1 MAKSPA
7 SKKNIASNRPASQAA
22 KRPPTRT
29 PASQAAK
36 RPSARASSGRPAG
49 LFTWLAIGLVVVIV
63 ATLVL
68 VKVLSG
74 SPSTTSKG
82 SFSPVDTTTMSQL
95 AGVPM
100 SVFNTVGVTSPVVQ
114 VTSPIPIKSQPPLTA
129 QTSSGTTVPEVLYLG
144 AEYCPYCAAQ
154 RWSTIIALSR
164 FGKWSGLGNT
174 ASYAH
179 DTYPNTASFTFVRSS
194 FKSKYI
200 VFKGIEEYTNYLN
213 AAGTNYQLLQT
224 PTKAEMA
231 LVVKYDTPK
240 YIPGLTKSDGNPI
253 PFLTMDNKFLVSGAS
268 FSPDTLTNL
277 TRSAIA
283 TGLTD
288 SSSPVTDAIIVSAN
302 YQTAAICSL
311 TNNKPSNVC
320 TSSGVMAAKK
330 KMGIK

>member
-7 SKKNIASNRPASQAA
+7 SKKNIASHRPATQAA
-22 KRPPTRT
+22 RRPPARV
-29 PASQAAK
+29 AAK
-36 RPSARASSGRPAG
+36 SSSGRPAG

-74 SPSTTSKG
+74 SPANTTGKG
-82 SFSPVDTTTMSQL
+82 SFSPVDPTTMAQVT
-95 AGVPM
+95 GVPA
-100 SVFNTVGVTSPVVQ
+100 SVFNAVGVTSPVVQ
-114 VTSPIPIKSQPPLTA
+114 VSAPIPVKGQPPLTA
-129 QTSSGTTVPEVLYLG
+129 QTSSGTTAPEVFYLG

-164 FGKWSGLGNT
+164 FGTWSGLGNM

-179 DTYPNTASFTFVRSS
+179 DTYPNTPSFTFVRASY
-194 FKSKYI
+194 KSKYI

-224 PTKAEMA
+224 PTKAEQA

-240 YIPGLTKSDGNPI
+240 FIPGLTKADGNPI
-253 PFLTMDNKFLVSGAS
+253 PFITMDNKFLMSGAS

-288 SSSPVTDAIIVSAN
+288 SSSPVTDAIIASAN

-311 TNNKPSNVC
+311 TNNLPATVC
-320 TSSGVMAAKK
+320 SSSGVMAAKTAMK
-330 KMGIK
+330 IK